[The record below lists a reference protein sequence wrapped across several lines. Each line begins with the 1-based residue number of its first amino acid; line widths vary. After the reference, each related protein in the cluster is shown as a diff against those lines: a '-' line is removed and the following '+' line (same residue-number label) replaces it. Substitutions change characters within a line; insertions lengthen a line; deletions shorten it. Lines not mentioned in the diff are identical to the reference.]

1 MYGDNFFSRADITLS
16 IISPLSPETTQQ
28 LTTSDEMILEK
39 QAELKYVI
47 SFISLDFILS
57 FFFLMI
63 WRVGWSIKK

>member
-1 MYGDNFFSRADITLS
+1 VYGDNFFSRADITLS

-63 WRVGWSIKK
+63 WRVG